1 MARTRPVSRNALK
14 RRTPYVAIADRPAT
28 TVTHPLIDL
37 ARERGIDPLAS
48 VTARGIPQVEIVC
61 RRGYVTLR
69 PGSTV
74 VSTANVVP
82 QEMLD
87 ARDFEGIFGVID
99 GKANGR
105 SCLKHPD
112 GWSVHSM
119 AGPHLTVE
127 PVAIAA

>member
-1 MARTRPVSRNALK
+1 MARPRPVSRNALK

-28 TVTHPLIDL
+28 TVSHPLIDL

-105 SCLKHPD
+105 SRLKHPD

-119 AGPHLTVE
+119 AGPHLAVE